1 MSLVINSFRD
11 IPQYTRSGS
20 YEVDMSLDYVYETV
34 IKEWAAG
41 KEQVGRNLELN
52 PDFQRGHVW
61 TKAKKS
67 AWIEHTL
74 RGGVSGKVIYLN
86 HPGWMNSFEGDFV
99 LVDGK
104 QRLDAIA
111 AFMENKIKAFGT
123 YYKDYT
129 DRLHALSGIKV
140 NVNDLKTRAE
150 VLQWYLDLNTGGVV
164 HTNAEIKKVQVLLEA
179 ELKGE

>member
-1 MSLVINSFRD
+1 MSKVITSFRE

-20 YEVDMSLDYVYETV
+20 YEVDMSLDYVYQTV
-34 IKEWAAG
+34 IKEWATG
-41 KEQVGRNLELN
+41 KEQVGRHLELN

-164 HTNAEIKKVQVLLEA
+164 HTSAEIKKVQILLDE
-179 ELKGE
+179 ELKRA